1 MKIVVAGGAGFIG
14 SHLCQRLLSENHTV
28 ICLDNLITGSE
39 KNINDFLNHKNFIF
53 IKTDVSQPLPDLP
66 KVDAV
71 FHLASP
77 ASPNEESEISYHK
90 LALETIK
97 VNIDGSFNLINL
109 ALKHQARYLFASTSE
124 IYGDPKETPQKET
137 YFGNVNPIGKRAVYD
152 EAKRMGETIASFY
165 WREKNL
171 NGRIARIFN
180 TYGPRMRL
188 DDKRMIVNFV
198 HNALK
203 NQPIMIYGDGQQT
216 RSLCY
221 IDDLVEGLLRLMF
234 YPNTEKQVVN
244 LGSDEEHPV
253 IEYAQLIKKLTN
265 TKSEIVVTN
274 KPVEDDPKRRRPDL
288 TKAKQLLQWS
298 PTVSLEN
305 GLKLTIDYYQKIID
319 Q

>member
-14 SHLCQRLLSENHTV
+14 SHLCQRLLNENHTV
-28 ICLDNLITGSE
+28 ICLDNLLTGSE
-39 KNINDFLNHKNFIF
+39 SNINSLLNHKNFIF
-53 IKTDVSQPLPDLP
+53 MKTDVSQPLPDLP

-77 ASPNEESEISYHK
+77 ASPNEESKISYHK

-109 ALKHQARYLFASTSE
+109 ALKNQARYLFASTSE
-124 IYGDPKETPQKET
+124 IYGDPKEIPQKES

-152 EAKRMGETIASFY
+152 ESKRMGETITSFY

-180 TYGPRMRL
+180 TYGPRMRV

-198 HNALK
+198 FNALK

-216 RSLCY
+216 RSLCFV
-221 IDDLVEGLLRLMF
+221 DDLTDGLIRLMF

-244 LGSDEEHPV
+244 LGSDEEHSV
-253 IEYAQLIKKLTN
+253 IEYAELVKKLTN
-265 TKSEIVVTN
+265 SKSEIIITH
-274 KPVEDDPKRRRPDL
+274 KTIEDDPKRRRPDV
-288 TKAKQLLQWS
+288 TKAKQLLNWS
-298 PTVSLEN
+298 PTTTLEK
-305 GLKLTIDYYQKIID
+305 GLKLTIEYYKKIIY

>member
-14 SHLCQRLLSENHTV
+14 SHLCQRLLNENHTV
-28 ICLDNLITGSE
+28 ICLDNLLTGSE
-39 KNINDFLNHKNFIF
+39 SNINSLLNHKNFIF
-53 IKTDVSQPLPDLP
+53 MKTDVSQPLPDLP

-77 ASPNEESEISYHK
+77 ASPNEESKISYHK

-109 ALKHQARYLFASTSE
+109 ALKNQARYLFASTSE
-124 IYGDPKETPQKET
+124 IYGDPKEIPQKES

-152 EAKRMGETIASFY
+152 ESKRMGETITSFY

-180 TYGPRMRL
+180 TYGPKMRV

-198 HNALK
+198 FNALK

-216 RSLCY
+216 RSLCFV
-221 IDDLVEGLLRLMF
+221 DDLIEGLILLMF

-244 LGSDEEHPV
+244 LGSDEEHSV
-253 IEYAQLIKKLTN
+253 IEYAELVKKLTN
-265 TKSEIVVTN
+265 SKSEIIITH
-274 KPVEDDPKRRRPDL
+274 KPIEDDPKRRRPDL
-288 TKAKQLLQWS
+288 NKAKQLLNWS
-298 PTVSLEN
+298 PTTTLEK
-305 GLKLTIDYYQKIID
+305 GLKLTIEYYKKIIY

>member
-28 ICLDNLITGSE
+28 ICLDNLVTGSE

-53 IKTDVSQPLPDLP
+53 IKTDVTRPLPDLP

-180 TYGPRMRL
+180 TYGPRVRL

-221 IDDLVEGLLRLMF
+221 VDDLVEGLLRLMF

-253 IEYAQLIKKLTN
+253 IEYAQLIKKLTH
-265 TKSEIVVTN
+265 TKSEIIVTN

-288 TKAKQLLQWS
+288 TNAKQLLQWS

-305 GLKLTIDYYQKIID
+305 GLKLTIDYYQKIIS

>member
-14 SHLCQRLLSENHTV
+14 SHLCQRLLNENHTV
-28 ICLDNLITGSE
+28 ICLDNLLTGSE
-39 KNINDFLNHKNFIF
+39 SNINSLLNHKNFIF
-53 IKTDVSQPLPDLP
+53 MKTDVSQPLPDLQ

-77 ASPNEESEISYHK
+77 ASPNEESKISYHK

-109 ALKHQARYLFASTSE
+109 ALKNQARYLFASTSE
-124 IYGDPKETPQKET
+124 IYGDPKEIPQKES

-152 EAKRMGETIASFY
+152 EAKRMGETITSFY

-180 TYGPRMRL
+180 TYGPRMRV

-198 HNALK
+198 FNALK

-216 RSLCY
+216 RSLCFV
-221 IDDLVEGLLRLMF
+221 DDLTDGLIRLMF

-244 LGSDEEHPV
+244 LGSDEEHSV
-253 IEYAQLIKKLTN
+253 IEYAELIKKLTN
-265 TKSEIVVTN
+265 SKSEIIVTH
-274 KPVEDDPKRRRPDL
+274 KPIEDDPKRRRPDL
-288 TKAKQLLQWS
+288 TKAKQLLNWS
-298 PTVSLEN
+298 PTTILEE
-305 GLKLTIDYYQKIID
+305 GLKLTIEYYKKIIY